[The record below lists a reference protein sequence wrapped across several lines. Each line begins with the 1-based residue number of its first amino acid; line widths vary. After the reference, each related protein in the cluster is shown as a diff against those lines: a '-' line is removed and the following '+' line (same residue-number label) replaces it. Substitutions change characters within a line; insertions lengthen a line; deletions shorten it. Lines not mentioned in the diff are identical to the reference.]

1 MVPPRKLS
9 AVRLSP
15 NPAIGENP
23 ERCGY
28 EVNPT
33 NAHPGGRFGIR
44 QLMAQAQLRRAMV
57 EFCCQR
63 YFMALVLPWITSGCN
78 QDKLSSDF
86 TLFLN
91 FGYPASFA
99 FQPVGMLV

>member
-1 MVPPRKLS
+1 MLTQV
-9 AVRLSP
+9 
-15 NPAIGENP
+15 
-23 ERCGY
+23 
-28 EVNPT
+28 
-33 NAHPGGRFGIR
+33 GGLGLDSYWTVEETLI
-44 QLMAQAQLRRAMV
+44 QLMTQTQFRRAMV